1 MEETQN
7 GIAYYKPI
15 VHDSIVYSI
24 DKVRISFQLICS
36 VSLQL
41 RKEPDS
47 IRNFFDYIQLKSDE
61 ETLYRKIVFE
71 RIYTHQRNKLCI
83 HVAIFFSDDSMGKG
97 FIEFNP
103 NKVFQSPKA
112 IYEIQNFLNACESV
126 SIDRYDLAIDIPCEM
141 SSLSLRKGRKNM
153 MIYISSPTN
162 YTIYWGERNKVGSS
176 KLYNKSEQYGLSS
189 NISRLELTL
198 GNPAKATWAPELMNA
213 IPPVYI
219 PMNSITNDIEPKLS
233 SAEKVILLLS
243 RILMKNEI
251 YRILLFNL
259 LGQLK
264 DKKHRK
270 LIQDTLLS
278 RYTQFTLDI
287 QTISQ
292 LTAQFVNEIRGQ
304 NIKSS

>member
-1 MEETQN
+1 MKETQN

-15 VHDSIVYSI
+15 VRDSIVYSI

-41 RKEPDS
+41 RNEPDS
-47 IRNFFDYIQLKSDE
+47 IQNFFDYIQLKSDE

-83 HVAIFFSDDSMGKG
+83 HVAIFFSDNSTGKG

-141 SSLSLRKGRKNM
+141 SSIFPRKGRKKM
-153 MIYISSPTN
+153 MLFISSPNN
-162 YTIYWGERNKVGSS
+162 YTVYWGERNKVGFA
-176 KLYNKSEQYGLSS
+176 KLYDKSEQCRLSS
-189 NISRLELTL
+189 SITRLEITL
-198 GNPAKATWAPELMNA
+198 GNPEGTTWEHELMNA

-219 PMNSITNDIEPKLS
+219 PADIITNDSEPKLS
-233 SAEKVILLLS
+233 SPEKVILILS
-243 RILMKNEI
+243 HLLMKNEI
-251 YRILLFNL
+251 DRILLFNI
-259 LGQLK
+259 LGKLK
-264 DKKHRK
+264 DKNRRNV
-270 LIQDTLLS
+270 IQNLLLS
-278 RYTQFTLDI
+278 GYKQFSPDI
-287 QTISQ
+287 QMISQ
-292 LTAQFVNEIRGQ
+292 VTAQFVNDIRGQ
-304 NIKSS
+304 NIKSA